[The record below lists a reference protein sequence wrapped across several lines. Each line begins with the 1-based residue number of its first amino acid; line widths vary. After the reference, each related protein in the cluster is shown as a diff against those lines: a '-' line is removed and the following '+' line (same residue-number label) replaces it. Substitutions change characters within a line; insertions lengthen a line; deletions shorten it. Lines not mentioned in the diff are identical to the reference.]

1 MGLFKQIHSSLTN
14 IGDFAKEKVNQTK
27 IELKIKKYS
36 AKINKLMFELG
47 AMYYDS
53 IKNNFDINKTEAEK
67 IIKLI
72 DNYKNKVY
80 IMEKQIL
87 DLSTNNQDD
96 SIIDPNFEKLD
107 LNDDDLIFTRTDDGV
122 KGLRFCHNCGTGN
135 SHLAITCANCGHPL
149 IKN

>member
-1 MGLFKQIHSSLTN
+1 MGLFKQIQTSLAN
-14 IGDFAKEKVNQTK
+14 IGDFAKEKVSQTK

-36 AKINKLMFELG
+36 AKINKLMLELG
-47 AMYYDS
+47 AMCYDS
-53 IKNNFDINKTEAEK
+53 IKNNFDINKIEAEK

-87 DLSTNNQDD
+87 DLTTNNQED

-122 KGLRFCHNCGTGN
+122 KGLRFCNNCGTGN
-135 SHLAITCANCGHPL
+135 SHLAIVCNNCGHPL